1 MYITLILRSI
11 LRKTIGHSD
20 IVLELPE
27 GSRVSD
33 AVRRLAD
40 TYGDETKDF
49 LYDKKTGDSY
59 LLYVVNKQQVRSDH
73 VLKDK
78 DRLTILPPIAGG

>member
-1 MYITLILRSI
+1 
-11 LRKTIGHSD
+11 
-20 IVLELPE
+20 
-27 GSRVSD
+27 
-33 AVRRLAD
+33 VRRLAD